1 MRTFL
6 PPQWDTA
13 TVWLAVILLAVAST
27 GLLLS
32 RNWRW
37 SLGLLAGQYFAVFW
51 LVLAHWSL
59 TMSAAKLVAGWM
71 AVAVLG
77 MTQLGMKDD
86 RLSETSWP
94 EGALFRFFAAGLVLI
109 TITSAAQPI
118 HLWLPE
124 ASLPLVWGGLVL
136 IGMGLL
142 HLGMTVH
149 PLRITLGL
157 LTTLAGF
164 EILYAS
170 LENSILVAGLLAV
183 ITLGLS
189 LTGSYLL
196 SLDVS
201 EALENPVE

>member
-1 MRTFL
+1 MPDFAL
-6 PPQWDTA
+6 SVGVAWVA
-13 TVWLAVILLAVAST
+13 AILLAVTSI

-32 RNWRW
+32 RDWRW
-37 SLGLLAGQYFAVFW
+37 TLGLLAGQYFAAF
-51 LVLAHWSL
+51 LLILAYWPLS
-59 TMSAAKLVAGWM
+59 MSAAKLVANWM

-77 MTQLGMKDD
+77 MTQLSKND

-94 EGALFRFFAAGLVLI
+94 AGALFRVFAAGLVLI
-109 TITSAAQPI
+109 TVTSAAQPANG
-118 HLWLPE
+118 WLPT
-124 ASLPLVWGGLVL
+124 AGLPLVWGGFLL

-149 PLRITLGL
+149 PLRITVGL

-170 LENSILVAGLLAV
+170 LENSILVTGLLAV
-183 ITLGLS
+183 ITLGLA

-196 SLDVS
+196 SFDLP
-201 EALENPVE
+201 EATVQ